1 MLTWRNV
8 PGYFDFQDIY
18 ADAVARA
25 PADGAHFVEVGVLF
39 GKSMLFMAEA
49 IRASGKHI
57 TFDAVDRFGWSP
69 ASVVKQFNEL
79 PRDCDEVPGVK
90 AAIAEAGLEKLVR
103 TFLQLAG
110 LADFANLVVATGQ
123 ERARAYPDASLDFVF
138 LDADHGYQDT
148 VELLRA
154 YLPKMKTGGAL
165 AGHDFGLPGVAQAV
179 DEVLS
184 GAVQRGT
191 SFVCEIDR

>member
-25 PADGAHFVEVGVLF
+25 PTDGAHFVEVGVLF

-49 IRASGKHI
+49 IKESGKRI
-57 TFDAVDRFGWSP
+57 AFDAVDCFGWSP
-69 ASVVKQFNEL
+69 ASVVKQFNEM
-79 PRDCDEVPGVK
+79 PQDCDGVPGVR

-103 TFLQLAG
+103 TFMRLAG
-110 LADFANLVVATGQ
+110 LDEFIHLVTATGQ
-123 ERARAYPDASLDFVF
+123 VQAATYADASLDFVF
-138 LDADHGYQDT
+138 IDAEHGYEDT

-154 YLPKMKTGGAL
+154 YLPKVKPGGVL
-165 AGHDFGLPGVAQAV
+165 AGHDFRLPGVAQAV

-184 GAVQRGT
+184 GAVRRGT